1 MRRVGRRSCLFYAL
15 ISEVLSH
22 RTFEWNLLGL
32 CTSDSDPLLQ
42 GPSVSRFA
50 RLMIT
55 ISLIL
60 KRVIVHDGLCIF
72 HHPSPY
78 TLLIYFPSQRPLQR
92 ALGHRVWVLQTPPS
106 RLELHV
112 HIWLRISYWVHCSVC
127 EPGRACVWHSMS
139 EAVCRC
145 SLAATQGSFSG
156 CLISMHHVNAQIRPL
171 VALVTGK
178 NKLTLVSKYIQGGK
192 RISLYLP
199 LVLIYNS
206 VQRFGVGMIFF
217 VF

>member
-1 MRRVGRRSCLFYAL
+1 MKPPGLVHQWLRATFTGAICLSFC
-15 ISEVLSH
+15 S
-22 RTFEWNLLGL
+22 
-32 CTSDSDPLLQ
+32 
-42 GPSVSRFA
+42 

-60 KRVIVHDGLCIF
+60 KCMIQPIGQIVHDGLCIF

-92 ALGHRVWVLQTPPS
+92 ALGHWVWVWQTLPIRLQ
-106 RLELHV
+106 LHV
-112 HIWLRISYWVHCSVC
+112 YSWLRISYWVHCSVR

-192 RISLYLP
+192 RMSLYLP
-199 LVLIYNS
+199 LVLIYDS
-206 VQRFGVGMIFF
+206 VRKFGVGNIFKIF
-217 VF
+217 LKEES